1 MIILTVDEIIEIHS
15 LLIKKTGGLDG
26 LRDKG
31 LLESA
36 VFSTSS
42 GFGDIEVYSTIEEK
56 AARFAFGI
64 VNNHAFLDGNKRIG
78 MLSMLMTLKLNH
90 IDLKYSQEELI
101 ILGLGVAG
109 GTVDYE
115 GILKWIMEHKIV

>member
-36 VFSTSS
+36 VFSISS
-42 GFGDIEVYSTIEEK
+42 GFGDIVLHNRRKSFQACFWYCE
-56 AARFAFGI
+56 
-64 VNNHAFLDGNKRIG
+64 
-78 MLSMLMTLKLNH
+78 
-90 IDLKYSQEELI
+90 
-101 ILGLGVAG
+101 
-109 GTVDYE
+109 
-115 GILKWIMEHKIV
+115 